1 MKIEWTQ
8 ASKIDYWQNIEYLE
22 NYWSEKE
29 VLNFLFD
36 VEYKITQLNKLKD

>member
-1 MKIEWTQ
+1 MDEGLQLFIKRVEFDPVYV
-8 ASKIDYWQNIEYLE
+8 AKL
-22 NYWSEKE
+22 EKE